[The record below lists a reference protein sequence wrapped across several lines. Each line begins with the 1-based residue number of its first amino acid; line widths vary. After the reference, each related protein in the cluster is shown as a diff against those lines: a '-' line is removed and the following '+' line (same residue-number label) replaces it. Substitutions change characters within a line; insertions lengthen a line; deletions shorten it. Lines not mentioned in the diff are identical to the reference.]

1 MAESQNRNR
10 GMNNGDRDAIAELK
24 QAVKDMH
31 KVLEKITTNDLPH
44 ITRKL
49 GNLWTVVFYIV
60 LPVLLII
67 FGSVIVKFI
76 VE

>member
-1 MAESQNRNR
+1 MNNEDRNLMAE
-10 GMNNGDRDAIAELK
+10 MKLAIKEL
-24 QAVKDMH
+24 H
-31 KVLEKITTNDLPH
+31 KTVELIKTNDLPH
-44 ITRKL
+44 ILRKL
-49 GNLWTVVFYIV
+49 GQVWTVVFFIV

>member
-1 MAESQNRNR
+1 
-10 GMNNGDRDAIAELK
+10 MNNGDRDAIAELK

>member
-1 MAESQNRNR
+1 
-10 GMNNGDRDAIAELK
+10 MNNQDRDAITELK
-24 QAVKDMH
+24 TAVKDMH
-31 KVLEKITTNDLPH
+31 RALEKITTNDLPH
-44 ITRKL
+44 ITKKL
-49 GNLWTVVFYIV
+49 GQVWMVVFYIV